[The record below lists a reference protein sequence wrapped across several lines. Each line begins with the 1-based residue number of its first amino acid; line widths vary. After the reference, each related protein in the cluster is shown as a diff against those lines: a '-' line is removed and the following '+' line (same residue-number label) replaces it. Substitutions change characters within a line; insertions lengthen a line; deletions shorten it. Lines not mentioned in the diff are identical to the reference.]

1 MKKFL
6 AMILTLA
13 LCVSMLITPACAESE
28 LKIYLFGEA
37 QNMDKVLD
45 KFYAESG
52 LDVKLNIIWNT
63 GADHREKLPL
73 LIGNE
78 EPCDLVFDAYWM
90 NLATMIK
97 QDMYADLS
105 SYFNNDEYPGLKAAF
120 SESYLA
126 QVTEDDGAIY
136 AIPFTQAAN
145 DIQCIFYRADL
156 AEKYGITVDSTESL
170 EAFFKAVKENE
181 KDMIA
186 PFGVGGSRAMYYLDL
201 DILEKKHANVFEIS
215 GTGTAVGM
223 EFEVAISEDG
233 KTVLGAGTVGA
244 PDEYYAAFP
253 APYNTNTRSARVINN
268 LTKWA
273 QYSQPNS
280 VSEED
285 VANNLFYT
293 GLVAAMESN
302 ISGYENAKREVEKLE
317 GAKLGMFVYNDG
329 LRSMTPGYYVTS
341 GQTAWNFLCVPYY
354 SKNVDAAMKF
364 IDWIFQSKENH
375 DLFELG
381 IAGEDFELN
390 ENGEYTKLTP
400 ANLYT
405 FPGYEM
411 TWNPNFIRT
420 NAALDEDVKALVNY
434 MNDPAS
440 YTSSVMD
447 GFVFDNQAT
456 PELVNAYAAV
466 SAIQSEYIRPLMHGA
481 YGADAEAKLQEY
493 WTKASA
499 AGIDVIR
506 QAVIDQ
512 VQAFLDAKNK

>member
-1 MKKFL
+1 MKKIL
-6 AMILTLA
+6 AIVLTLV
-13 LCVSMLITPACAESE
+13 LCMSMMVTASAETE

-37 QNMDKVLD
+37 QNMDKVLE

-52 LDVKLNIIWNT
+52 LDIKLNIVWNT

-78 EPCDLVFDAYWM
+78 EDCDLSFDAYWM

-126 QVTEDDGAIY
+126 QVTEEDGAIY

-145 DIQCIFYRADL
+145 DLQCIFYRADL
-156 AEKYGITVDSTESL
+156 AEKYGITIDSTESL
-170 EAFFKAVKENE
+170 EAYFKAVKENE
-181 KDMIA
+181 TDMIA
-186 PFGVGGSRAMYYLDL
+186 PFGVAGSRGMYYLDL
-201 DILEKKHANVFEIS
+201 DMLDKRHANVFEIS

-233 KTVLGAGTVGA
+233 KTVLGAGIIGA
-244 PDEYYAAFP
+244 PDEYYANFP
-253 APYNTNTRSARVINN
+253 APYNTNTRSARAIND

-273 QYSQPNS
+273 QYTQPNS

-285 VANNLFYT
+285 ATNNLFYT
-293 GLVAAMESN
+293 GLVAAVEGN
-302 ISGYENAKREVEKLE
+302 ISGYENFKREIEKIE
-317 GAKLGMFVYNDG
+317 GAKLGMFIYEDN
-329 LRSMTPGYYVTS
+329 LRNMEPGYYVTS

-364 IDWIFQSKENH
+364 IDWLFQSPENH

-381 IAGEDFELN
+381 ILGEDFELN
-390 ENGEYTKLTP
+390 EAGEYTKLAP
-400 ANLYT
+400 ANLYN
-405 FPGYEM
+405 FPGYEL

-420 NAALDEDVKALVNY
+420 NAALEDDVKALVNY
-434 MNDPAS
+434 MNNPAS
-440 YTSSVMD
+440 YVGSVMD
-447 GFVFDNQAT
+447 GFVFDTQAT

-466 SAIQSEYIRPLMHGA
+466 SAIQSEYIRPLMHGV
-481 YGADAEAKLQEY
+481 YGAETEAKLQEY
-493 WTKASA
+493 WAKASA
-499 AGIDVIR
+499 AGIDVI
-506 QAVIDQ
+506 QKAVCDQ

>member
-1 MKKFL
+1 MKKLISL
-6 AMILTLA
+6 AAALVLLLTA
-13 LCVSMLITPACAESE
+13 LVVPACAETE
-28 LKIYLFGEA
+28 LKIYLFGQA
-37 QNMDKVLD
+37 QNMDKVLE
-45 KFYAESG
+45 KFYADSG
-52 LDVKLNIIWNT
+52 LDIKLNIVWNT

-78 EPCDLVFDAYWM
+78 EACDLVFDAYWM

-126 QVTEDDGAIY
+126 QVTDEKGAIY

-145 DIQCIFYRADL
+145 DIQVIYYRKDL
-156 AEKYGITVDSTESL
+156 ADKYGITVDSEENL

-181 KDMIA
+181 PGMVA
-186 PFGVGGSRAMYYLDL
+186 PFGVGGSRAMYFLDL
-201 DILEKKHANVFEIS
+201 DSLDKRHSNIFEIS

-244 PDEYYAAFP
+244 PDEYYASFP
-253 APYNTNTRSARVINN
+253 APYNTNTRSARVINS

-273 QYSQPNS
+273 QYTQPNS
-280 VSEED
+280 ITEED

-293 GLVAAMESN
+293 GLCAAMEQN
-302 ISGYENAKREVEKLE
+302 ISNYETAKREIAKIE
-317 GAKLGMFVYNDG
+317 GAELGMFIYNDS
-329 LRSMTPGYYVTS
+329 LRNMVPGYYVTS

-354 SKNVDAAMKF
+354 SKNIDAAMKF
-364 IDWIFQSKENH
+364 IDWIFQSEENH

-381 IAGEDFELN
+381 IKGEDFELN
-390 ENGEYTKLTP
+390 EAGEYTKLTP
-400 ANLYT
+400 DNLYT

-411 TWNPNFIRT
+411 TWNPNFVRT
-420 NAALDEDVKALVNY
+420 NAELDDDVKALLSY
-434 MNDPAS
+434 QNDPSS
-440 YTSSVMD
+440 YTSSVLD
-447 GFVFDNQAT
+447 GFAFDNQAT

-466 SAIQSEYIRPLMHGA
+466 TAVQSEYIRPFMHGI
-481 YGADAEAKLQEY
+481 YGADAEAKLNEY
-493 WTKASA
+493 WQKAEA
-499 AGIDVIR
+499 AGIETIR

-512 VQAFLDAKNK
+512 VQAYLDAQNN

>member
-181 KDMIA
+181 KDLIA

-201 DILEKKHANVFEIS
+201 DILEKKQANVFEIS
-215 GTGTAVGM
+215 GTGTAVGRDQLAPGDIICFGNSSYVWHVGIYIGNNQFIHAPNTGSVVRV
-223 EFEVAISEDG
+223 ES
-233 KTVLGAGTVGA
+233 LSGT
-244 PDEYYAAFP
+244 Y
-253 APYNTNTRSARVINN
+253 
-268 LTKWA
+268 
-273 QYSQPNS
+273 
-280 VSEED
+280 
-285 VANNLFYT
+285 ANNF
-293 GLVAAMESN
+293 VC
-302 ISGYENAKREVEKLE
+302 AKRV
-317 GAKLGMFVYNDG
+317 V
-329 LRSMTPGYYVTS
+329 
-341 GQTAWNFLCVPYY
+341 
-354 SKNVDAAMKF
+354 
-364 IDWIFQSKENH
+364 
-375 DLFELG
+375 
-381 IAGEDFELN
+381 
-390 ENGEYTKLTP
+390 
-400 ANLYT
+400 
-405 FPGYEM
+405 
-411 TWNPNFIRT
+411 
-420 NAALDEDVKALVNY
+420 
-434 MNDPAS
+434 
-440 YTSSVMD
+440 
-447 GFVFDNQAT
+447 
-456 PELVNAYAAV
+456 
-466 SAIQSEYIRPLMHGA
+466 
-481 YGADAEAKLQEY
+481 
-493 WTKASA
+493 
-499 AGIDVIR
+499 
-506 QAVIDQ
+506 
-512 VQAFLDAKNK
+512 

>member
-1 MKKFL
+1 MKKL
-6 AMILTLA
+6 LSLVLTLV
-13 LCVSMLITPACAESE
+13 LCMSVTLCTASAETE

-37 QNMDKVLD
+37 QNMDKVLE

-52 LDVKLNIIWNT
+52 LDIKINIVWNT

-78 EPCDLVFDAYWM
+78 EKCDLAFDAYWM

-105 SYFNNDEYPGLKAAF
+105 SYFNNDAYPGLKAAF

-126 QVTEDDGAIY
+126 QVTEADGAIY

-145 DIQCIFYRADL
+145 DLQCIFYRADL
-156 AEKYGITVDSTESL
+156 AEKYDITIDSNESL
-170 EAFFKAVKENE
+170 EAYFKAVKENE
-181 KDMIA
+181 SDMIA
-186 PFGVGGSRAMYYLDL
+186 AFGVDGSRAMYYLDL
-201 DILEKKHANVFEIS
+201 DILEKRQANVFEIS

-223 EFEVAISEDG
+223 EFEVAISADG

-244 PDEYYAAFP
+244 PDEYYADFP
-253 APYNTNTRSARVINN
+253 APFNTNTRSDRVINK

-273 QYSQPNS
+273 QYAQPNS

-285 VANNLFYT
+285 AENNLFYT
-293 GLVAAMESN
+293 GLVAAIEGN
-302 ISGYENAKREVEKLE
+302 ISSYETCKREIEKLE
-317 GAKLGMFVYNDG
+317 GAKLGMYIYNEG

-354 SKNVDAAMKF
+354 SKNIDAAMQF

-381 IAGEDFELN
+381 IVGEDFALN
-390 ENGEYTKLTP
+390 ENGEYTKLSP
-400 ANLYT
+400 DNLYS
-405 FPGYEM
+405 FPGYEL

-434 MNDPAS
+434 MNDPGS
-440 YTSSVMD
+440 YTGSVLD
-447 GFVFDNQAT
+447 GFVFDTQAT

-466 SAIQSEYIRPLMHGA
+466 SALQSEYIRPLMHGA
-481 YGADAEAKLQEY
+481 YGANTEAKLQEY
-493 WTKASA
+493 WAKAEA
-499 AGIDVIR
+499 AGIKVIH

-512 VQAFLDAKNK
+512 VQAYLDAQNK